1 MIYEKLYRGVKYL
14 PYVERLFEVIIVPR
28 ALEGVFL
35 VNLQSQ
41 TSKVL
46 DSTYI
51 EIIINHAYHS
61 DQGIYEINH

>member
-1 MIYEKLYRGVKYL
+1 MIYKNLYRGVKNL
-14 PYVERLFEVIIVPR
+14 SYVQRLFEVIVVPR
-28 ALEGVFL
+28 ALEGVIL

-41 TSKVL
+41 TRKIL
-46 DSTYI
+46 NSTCI

>member
-1 MIYEKLYRGVKYL
+1 MLKDL
-14 PYVERLFEVIIVPR
+14 PYVQCLFEVVVVLR
-28 ALEGVFL
+28 ALEGVSF

-46 DSTYI
+46 HSTCI
-51 EIIINHAYHS
+51 DIIINHAYHS

>member
-1 MIYEKLYRGVKYL
+1 MIYENLYIGVKDL
-14 PYVERLFEVIIVPR
+14 PFVQCLFEVVVIPR
-28 ALEGVFL
+28 ALEGVSL

-41 TSKVL
+41 TSKGL
-46 DSTYI
+46 HSTCI

>member
-1 MIYEKLYRGVKYL
+1 MIHKKLYKGVKDL
-14 PYVERLFEVIIVPR
+14 SYVQRLFEVIIVLR
-28 ALEGVFL
+28 ALEGIIF

-41 TSKVL
+41 TRKIL
-46 DSTYI
+46 LSTYI